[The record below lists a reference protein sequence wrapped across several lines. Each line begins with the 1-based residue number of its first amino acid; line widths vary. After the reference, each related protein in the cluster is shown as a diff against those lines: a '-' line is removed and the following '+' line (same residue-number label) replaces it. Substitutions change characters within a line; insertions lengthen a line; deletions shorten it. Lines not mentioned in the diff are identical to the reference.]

1 MRRMFNWDKKY
12 LYWGMTA
19 FCVIACSILFY
30 MALAYLPVIGTALKT
45 LARIL
50 SPFIWGLIITYLLS
64 PLYSGLYL
72 GFFLPLTE
80 KLSGKKK
87 KASPRLAKALS
98 VLLSLLVFLAVI
110 TALVY
115 LIIPQLYSSVETI
128 VNNSPIYMEKIS
140 DWSKNML
147 ASYPEV
153 RDFVIE
159 KFEEINTNLF
169 SWVRDT
175 ILPGLG
181 SVVSNL
187 TAGVYYFIRAVYN
200 IVIGIIVSAYLLS
213 NMESASARAKRLCY
227 CIFGVE
233 WAEKIRAAIRFTDKT
248 FMGFING
255 KLLDSAIIGLICYV
269 VCAILKM
276 PYALLVSVIIGVTN
290 IIPFFGPILG
300 AVPSGLLV
308 LLAEPRKIIPFVI
321 FILLLQQF
329 DGNIL
334 GPKILGDSLG
344 MPMFWTLFAITVG
357 GGMFGFIGMVAF
369 IPLFAA
375 LYAFLS
381 DFMAERLKKKGLPAS
396 TSSYRTDKIHFADLP
411 DEEPPETGQDTETEP
426 EPEAENPALP
436 DKSEPDAEIP
446 ALHQKPKP
454 SKKNKKK

>member
-1 MRRMFNWDKKY
+1 MRRIFNWDKKY

-30 MALAYLPVIGTALKT
+30 MALAYLPVIGTALKS

-50 SPFIWGLIITYLLS
+50 SPFIWGLIITYLLA
-64 PLYSGLYL
+64 PLYKGLYQ

-87 KASPRLAKALS
+87 KGSPKLAKALS
-98 VLLSLLVFLAVI
+98 VLLSIIVFLAMI

-128 VNNSPIYMEKIS
+128 VNNSPGYIDKLSE
-140 DWSKNML
+140 WSKNTL
-147 ASYPEV
+147 ANYPEL

-169 SWVRDT
+169 TWIRDT

-181 SVVSNL
+181 SFVSNI
-187 TAGVYYFIRAVYN
+187 TAGVYYFLRAVYN

-227 CIFGVE
+227 CVFGVE
-233 WAEKIRAAIRFTDKT
+233 WAEKIRSAIRFTDRT

-290 IIPFFGPILG
+290 IIPFFGPLIG
-300 AVPSGLLV
+300 AIPSAFIILLV
-308 LLAEPRKIIPFVI
+308 DPLKALIFVI
-321 FILLLQQF
+321 FIIILQQV
-329 DGNIL
+329 DGNII
-334 GPKILGDSLG
+334 GPKILGSSIGINGFWVMFSIILG
-344 MPMFWTLFAITVG
+344 AGLFSFWGMLLGVPVFVVIYTGITILV
-357 GGMFGFIGMVAF
+357 
-369 IPLFAA
+369 
-375 LYAFLS
+375 
-381 DFMAERLKKKGLPAS
+381 ERKLKKRSLPVDPDD
-396 TSSYRTDKIHFADLP
+396 YADLDHIDP
-411 DEEPPETGQDTETEP
+411 VTREPVKCVAEDEDEKPAKVGKGSEKEKEKP
-426 EPEAENPALP
+426 AE
-436 DKSEPDAEIP
+436 K
-446 ALHQKPKP
+446 
-454 SKKNKKK
+454 

>member
-1 MRRMFNWDKKY
+1 MRRIFNWDKKY
-12 LYWGMTA
+12 LYWGVTA

-45 LARIL
+45 LGRIL

-233 WAEKIRAAIRFTDKT
+233 RAEKIRSAIRFTDKT

-276 PYALLVSVIIGVTN
+276 PYTLLVSVIIGVTN
-290 IIPFFGPILG
+290 IIPFFGPLIG
-300 AVPSGLLV
+300 AIPSAFIILLV
-308 LLAEPRKIIPFVI
+308 DPLKALIFVI
-321 FILLLQQF
+321 FIIILQQV
-329 DGNIL
+329 DGNII
-334 GPKILGDSLG
+334 GPKILGGTIGINGFWVMFSIILG
-344 MPMFWTLFAITVG
+344 AGLFSFWGMLLGVPVFVVIYTGITKLV
-357 GGMFGFIGMVAF
+357 
-369 IPLFAA
+369 
-375 LYAFLS
+375 
-381 DFMAERLKKKGLPAS
+381 ERRLKKNSLPVDPED
-396 TSSYRTDKIHFADLP
+396 YADLDRIDP
-411 DEEPPETGQDTETEP
+411 VTREPIKFVLEGEEPVEE
-426 EPEAENPALP
+426 
-436 DKSEPDAEIP
+436 
-446 ALHQKPKP
+446 
-454 SKKNKKK
+454 KKEKKEKTTAGK

>member
-1 MRRMFNWDKKY
+1 MRRIFNWDKKY
-12 LYWGMTA
+12 LYWGVTA

-30 MALAYLPVIGTALKT
+30 MALAYLPAIGTALKT

-140 DWSKNML
+140 DWAKNML

-187 TAGVYYFIRAVYN
+187 TAGVYYFLRAVYN

-227 CIFGVE
+227 CVFGVE

-290 IIPFFGPILG
+290 IIPFFGPLIG
-300 AVPSGLLV
+300 AIPSAFIILLV
-308 LLAEPRKIIPFVI
+308 DPLKALIFVLFIIV
-321 FILLLQQF
+321 LQQV
-329 DGNIL
+329 DGNII
-334 GPKILGDSLG
+334 GPKILGGTIGINGFWVMFSIILG
-344 MPMFWTLFAITVG
+344 AGLFSFWGMLLGVPVFVVIYTGITMLV
-357 GGMFGFIGMVAF
+357 
-369 IPLFAA
+369 
-375 LYAFLS
+375 
-381 DFMAERLKKKGLPAS
+381 ERRLKRNSLPVDPED
-396 TSSYRTDKIHFADLP
+396 YADLDRIDP
-411 DEEPPETGQDTETEP
+411 VTREPIKFVSEDEEPKEEKKEKK
-426 EPEAENPALP
+426 E
-436 DKSEPDAEIP
+436 K
-446 ALHQKPKP
+446 QKTTAGK
-454 SKKNKKK
+454 

>member
-1 MRRMFNWDKKY
+1 MRRIFNWDKKY

-30 MALAYLPVIGTALKT
+30 MALAYLPVIGTALKS

-50 SPFIWGLIITYLLS
+50 SPFIWGLIITYLLA
-64 PLYSGLYL
+64 PLYKGLYQ

-80 KLSGKKK
+80 KLSGNKKK
-87 KASPRLAKALS
+87 GSPKLAKGLS
-98 VLLSLLVFLAVI
+98 VLLSIIVFLAMI

-128 VNNSPIYMEKIS
+128 VNNSPGYIDKLSE
-140 DWSKNML
+140 WSKNTL
-147 ASYPEV
+147 ANYPEL

-169 SWVRDT
+169 TWIRDT

-181 SVVSNL
+181 SFVSNI
-187 TAGVYYFIRAVYN
+187 TAGVYYFLRAVYN

-227 CIFGVE
+227 CVFGVE
-233 WAEKIRAAIRFTDKT
+233 WAEKIRSAIRFTDRT

-290 IIPFFGPILG
+290 IIPFFGPLIG
-300 AVPSGLLV
+300 AIPSAFIILLV
-308 LLAEPRKIIPFVI
+308 DPLKALIFVI
-321 FILLLQQF
+321 FIIILQQV
-329 DGNIL
+329 DGNII
-334 GPKILGDSLG
+334 GPKILGSSIGINGFWVMFSIILG
-344 MPMFWTLFAITVG
+344 AGLFSFWGMLLGVPVFVVIYTGITILV
-357 GGMFGFIGMVAF
+357 
-369 IPLFAA
+369 
-375 LYAFLS
+375 
-381 DFMAERLKKKGLPAS
+381 ERKLKKRSLPVDPED
-396 TSSYRTDKIHFADLP
+396 YADLDHIDP
-411 DEEPPETGQDTETEP
+411 VTREPVKCFAEDEDEKPVKVRKGPENEKEKP
-426 EPEAENPALP
+426 AE
-436 DKSEPDAEIP
+436 K
-446 ALHQKPKP
+446 
-454 SKKNKKK
+454 

>member
-1 MRRMFNWDKKY
+1 MRRIFNWDKKY

-30 MALAYLPVIGTALKT
+30 MALAYLPVIGTALKS

-50 SPFIWGLIITYLLS
+50 SPFIWGLIITYLLA
-64 PLYSGLYL
+64 PLYKGLYQ

-87 KASPRLAKALS
+87 KGSPKLAKGLS
-98 VLLSLLVFLAVI
+98 VLLSIIVFLAMI

-128 VNNSPIYMEKIS
+128 VNNSPGYIDKLSE
-140 DWSKNML
+140 WSKNTL
-147 ASYPEV
+147 ANYPEL

-169 SWVRDT
+169 TWIRDT

-181 SVVSNL
+181 SFVSNI
-187 TAGVYYFIRAVYN
+187 TAGVYYFLRAVYN

-227 CIFGVE
+227 CVFGVE
-233 WAEKIRAAIRFTDKT
+233 WAEKIRSAIRFTDRT

-290 IIPFFGPILG
+290 ILPFFGPLIG
-300 AVPSGLLV
+300 AIPSAFLILLV
-308 LLAEPRKIIPFVI
+308 DPLKALIFVI
-321 FILLLQQF
+321 FIIIHQQV
-329 DGNIL
+329 DGNII
-334 GPKILGDSLG
+334 GPKILGSSIGINGFWVMFSIILG
-344 MPMFWTLFAITVG
+344 AGLFSFWGMLLGVPVFVVIYTGITILV
-357 GGMFGFIGMVAF
+357 
-369 IPLFAA
+369 
-375 LYAFLS
+375 
-381 DFMAERLKKKGLPAS
+381 ERKLKKRSLPVDPED
-396 TSSYRTDKIHFADLP
+396 YADLDHIDP
-411 DEEPPETGQDTETEP
+411 VTREPVKCFAEDEDEKPVKVRKGPENEKEKP
-426 EPEAENPALP
+426 AE
-436 DKSEPDAEIP
+436 K
-446 ALHQKPKP
+446 
-454 SKKNKKK
+454 

>member
-1 MRRMFNWDKKY
+1 MRRIFNWDKKY
-12 LYWGMTA
+12 LYWGVTA

-30 MALAYLPVIGTALKT
+30 MALAYLPVIGTALKS

-50 SPFIWGLIITYLLS
+50 SPFIWGLIITYLLA
-64 PLYSGLYL
+64 PLYKGLYQ

-87 KASPRLAKALS
+87 KTSPKLAKALS
-98 VLLSLLVFLAVI
+98 VLLSIIVFLAMI

-128 VNNSPIYMEKIS
+128 VNNSPGYIDKLSE
-140 DWSKNML
+140 WSKNTL
-147 ASYPEV
+147 ANYPEL

-169 SWVRDT
+169 TWVRDT

-181 SVVSNL
+181 SFVSNI
-187 TAGVYYFIRAVYN
+187 TAGVYYFLRAVYN

-227 CIFGVE
+227 CVFGVE
-233 WAEKIRAAIRFTDKT
+233 WAEKIRSAIRFTDRT

-290 IIPFFGPILG
+290 IIPFFGPLIG
-300 AVPSGLLV
+300 AIPSAFIILLV
-308 LLAEPRKIIPFVI
+308 DPLKALIFVI
-321 FILLLQQF
+321 FIIILQQV
-329 DGNIL
+329 DGNII
-334 GPKILGDSLG
+334 GPKILGSSIGINGFWVMFSIILG
-344 MPMFWTLFAITVG
+344 AGLFSFWGMLLGVPVFVVIYTGITILV
-357 GGMFGFIGMVAF
+357 
-369 IPLFAA
+369 
-375 LYAFLS
+375 
-381 DFMAERLKKKGLPAS
+381 ERKLKKRSLPVDPDD
-396 TSSYRTDKIHFADLP
+396 YADLDHIDP
-411 DEEPPETGQDTETEP
+411 VTREPVKCVAEDEDEKPAKVGKGSEKEKEKP
-426 EPEAENPALP
+426 AE
-436 DKSEPDAEIP
+436 K
-446 ALHQKPKP
+446 
-454 SKKNKKK
+454 

>member
-1 MRRMFNWDKKY
+1 MRRIFNWDKKY
-12 LYWGMTA
+12 LYWGVTA

-30 MALAYLPVIGTALKT
+30 MALAYLPVIGTALKS

-50 SPFIWGLIITYLLS
+50 SPFIWGLIITYLLA
-64 PLYSGLYL
+64 PLYKGLYQ

-87 KASPRLAKALS
+87 KTSPKLAKALS
-98 VLLSLLVFLAVI
+98 VLLSIIVFLAMI

-128 VNNSPIYMEKIS
+128 VNNSPGYIDKLSE
-140 DWSKNML
+140 WSKNTL
-147 ASYPEV
+147 ANYPEL

-169 SWVRDT
+169 TWIRDT

-181 SVVSNL
+181 SFVSNI
-187 TAGVYYFIRAVYN
+187 TAGVYYFLRAVYN

-227 CIFGVE
+227 CVFGVE
-233 WAEKIRAAIRFTDKT
+233 WAEKIRSAIRFTDRT

-290 IIPFFGPILG
+290 IIPFFGPLIG
-300 AVPSGLLV
+300 AIPSAFIILLV
-308 LLAEPRKIIPFVI
+308 DPLKALIFVI
-321 FILLLQQF
+321 FIIILQQV
-329 DGNIL
+329 DGNII
-334 GPKILGDSLG
+334 GPKILGSSIGINGFWVMFSIILG
-344 MPMFWTLFAITVG
+344 AGLFSFWGMLLGVPVFVVIYTGITILV
-357 GGMFGFIGMVAF
+357 
-369 IPLFAA
+369 
-375 LYAFLS
+375 
-381 DFMAERLKKKGLPAS
+381 ERKLKKRSLPVDPED
-396 TSSYRTDKIHFADLP
+396 YADLDHIDP
-411 DEEPPETGQDTETEP
+411 VTREPVKCFAEDEDEKPVKVRKGPENEKEKP
-426 EPEAENPALP
+426 AE
-436 DKSEPDAEIP
+436 K
-446 ALHQKPKP
+446 
-454 SKKNKKK
+454 

>member
-1 MRRMFNWDKKY
+1 MRRIFNWDKKY

-30 MALAYLPVIGTALKT
+30 MALAYLPVIGTALKS

-50 SPFIWGLIITYLLS
+50 SPFIWGLIITYLLA
-64 PLYSGLYL
+64 PLYKGLYQ

-87 KASPRLAKALS
+87 KGSPKLAKGLS
-98 VLLSLLVFLAVI
+98 VLLSIIVFLAMI

-128 VNNSPIYMEKIS
+128 VNNSPGYIDNLSE
-140 DWSKNML
+140 WSKNTL
-147 ASYPEV
+147 ANYPEL

-169 SWVRDT
+169 TWVRDT

-181 SVVSNL
+181 SFVSNI
-187 TAGVYYFIRAVYN
+187 TAGVYYFLRAVYN

-227 CIFGVE
+227 CVFGVE
-233 WAEKIRAAIRFTDKT
+233 WAEKIRSAIRFTDRT

-290 IIPFFGPILG
+290 IIPFFGPLIG
-300 AVPSGLLV
+300 AIPSAFIILLV
-308 LLAEPRKIIPFVI
+308 DPLKALIFVI
-321 FILLLQQF
+321 FIIILQQV
-329 DGNIL
+329 DGNII
-334 GPKILGDSLG
+334 GPKILGSSIGINGFWVMFSIILG
-344 MPMFWTLFAITVG
+344 AGLFSFWGMLLGVPVFVVIYTGITILV
-357 GGMFGFIGMVAF
+357 
-369 IPLFAA
+369 
-375 LYAFLS
+375 
-381 DFMAERLKKKGLPAS
+381 ERKLKKRSLPVDPED
-396 TSSYRTDKIHFADLP
+396 YADLDHIDP
-411 DEEPPETGQDTETEP
+411 VTREPVKCFAEDEDEKPVKVRKGPENEKEKP
-426 EPEAENPALP
+426 AE
-436 DKSEPDAEIP
+436 K
-446 ALHQKPKP
+446 
-454 SKKNKKK
+454 